1 MAQLVARL
9 LWEQNAAGS
18 SPVTP
23 TKIAVLTAVEA
34 AGESLRLL
42 HTREKNIAHY
52 KTKKEIDMSE
62 IYDAEIIDLASSKI
76 QDVSPYDN
84 TYPIVLLSNGL
95 KAKLNEAQIVAKD
108 IYKAVIKQAPALA
121 QIRQATQKGFRL
133 VVDAGDDMLKAIESG
148 AVKLSVEKS
157 GKMMAQIRD
166 ANGRYGEK
174 LPIRKEYFK
183 KGIDSAQMAN
193 ALQMQA
199 LQEQLSQIT
208 DQIQVIN
215 HSVVRVL
222 EGQQNDRI
230 AQYYSGLAL
239 YAESRLVTDSAMQK
253 ALVAQS
259 LKALTEATFELTLTM
274 QSDIKHLANRD
285 GKHVKGKRIE
295 YIDEH
300 MQSVNQCF
308 AFIHQAALLRA
319 GIYCNEGELSAMTA
333 VLDEY
338 SRFIETTVGEN
349 ATLLAQCDI
358 SDDGTTEGI
367 WNSRAQLKLDVSEFA
382 KQLNNPKK
390 TIYLGIPTE
399 VNNG

>member
-1 MAQLVARL
+1 M
-9 LWEQNAAGS
+9 
-18 SPVTP
+18 
-23 TKIAVLTAVEA
+23 
-34 AGESLRLL
+34 
-42 HTREKNIAHY
+42 
-52 KTKKEIDMSE
+52 
-62 IYDAEIIDLASSKI
+62 
-76 QDVSPYDN
+76 QD
-84 TYPIVLLSNGL
+84 
-95 KAKLNEAQIVAKD
+95 
-108 IYKAVIKQAPALA
+108 
-121 QIRQATQKGFRL
+121 
-133 VVDAGDDMLKAIESG
+133 
-148 AVKLSVEKS
+148 
-157 GKMMAQIRD
+157 
-166 ANGRYGEK
+166 
-174 LPIRKEYFK
+174 
-183 KGIDSAQMAN
+183 
-193 ALQMQA
+193 
-199 LQEQLSQIT
+199 QLSQIT

-349 ATLLAQCDI
+349 VTLLAQCDI